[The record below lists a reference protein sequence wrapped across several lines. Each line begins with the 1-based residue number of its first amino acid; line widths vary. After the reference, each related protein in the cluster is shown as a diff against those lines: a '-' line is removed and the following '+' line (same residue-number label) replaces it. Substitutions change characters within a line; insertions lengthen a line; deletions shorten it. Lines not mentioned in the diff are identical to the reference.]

1 MEIGRNRNEKKI
13 DTSTTISKALQNE
26 VIDSVHNEYEL
37 EKLQKKWLI
46 ENIYRIFKAECT
58 ETVDSNLKVYHP

>member
-1 MEIGRNRNEKKI
+1 TMMEIGRNRNEKKI

-26 VIDSVHNEYEL
+26 VIDSVHNKYEL

-58 ETVDSNLKVYHP
+58 ETQ